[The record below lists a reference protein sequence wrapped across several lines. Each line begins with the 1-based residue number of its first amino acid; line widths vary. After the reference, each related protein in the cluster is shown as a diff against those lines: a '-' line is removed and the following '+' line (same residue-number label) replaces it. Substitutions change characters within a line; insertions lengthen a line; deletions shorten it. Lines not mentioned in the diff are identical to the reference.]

1 MLFGHRLDVEY
12 HSRRIETEIAAR
24 ERLIGGD
31 ELVAGAAWDDI
42 DEAAVRKYLSARAS
56 GVLEQPGMTLAALA
70 VGQGFARRQG
80 EELAPTVAG
89 CVLFGRHPEW
99 VQPAWR
105 VTALR
110 ISGRCNHG
118 SDCGSRGYGR
128 AGVACDRTG

>member
-1 MLFGHRLDVEY
+1 MDV
-12 HSRRIETEIAAR
+12 
-24 ERLIGGD
+24 